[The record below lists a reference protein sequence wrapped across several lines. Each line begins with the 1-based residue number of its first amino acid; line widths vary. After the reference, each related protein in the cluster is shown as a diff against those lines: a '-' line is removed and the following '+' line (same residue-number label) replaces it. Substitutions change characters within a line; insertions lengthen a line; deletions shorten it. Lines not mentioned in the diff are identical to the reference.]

1 METPV
6 DIQVTV
12 IVISIHFVGD
22 TPFTL
27 GKNLIFRTF
36 YYIINEETVI
46 ACTMVK

>member
-12 IVISIHFVGD
+12 IVIPIHFAGD
-22 TPFTL
+22 TPFTVQ
-27 GKNLIFRTF
+27 NSLIFRTF